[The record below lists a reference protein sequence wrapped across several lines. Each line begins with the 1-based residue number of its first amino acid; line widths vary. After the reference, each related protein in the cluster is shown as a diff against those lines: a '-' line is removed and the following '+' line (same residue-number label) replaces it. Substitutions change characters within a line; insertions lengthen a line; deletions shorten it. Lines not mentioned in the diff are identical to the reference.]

1 MRPSSPAPGT
11 RNARRCAR
19 RSTSGCARPTP
30 STRSSISTGR
40 CATPTI
46 RPACCR
52 STIAATTSTRA
63 TWATA
68 RWETRSICRC
78 STDPAPSCAC
88 RISPIGVYVNWGAD
102 QPQQEAGGWL
112 DTPVTI
118 SLSPRR
124 TGCRAGSVP
133 VEAFAINE
141 RRVGMRHVK
150 WAVVMLGFAAVALG
164 VGAVQGQQLS
174 GEYKIGVLEPL
185 TGNLAAEGKR
195 HLEGF
200 EIMRDLIN
208 ERFGGVMGKKLVFV
222 TGDAVD
228 PTAAASEA
236 TRLVTREGVKIVTGT
251 FSSTLCGAA
260 SEAAARQN
268 VIYWETSCVDPRLTR
283 RGLKNVFRTEIDGT
297 GFGWYNV
304 EFIAK
309 HLAHR
314 LGKKPNEL
322 RIAYLSEDSSYGQ
335 SVTETAR
342 QRAKQEFGMQ
352 EVAAEYYTFTTND
365 LTPVILKLKNANPDI
380 LHHIARDQDAILFW
394 RQAREQNFL
403 VKAVVHAG
411 ATGYAATG
419 FGKAFGND
427 ANGPFALLEPGPG
440 LIIEKMR
447 PEGQR
452 IERAFREAVK
462 AKTGSD
468 VLAGAHQ
475 LAGGGLWILKLALDA
490 AKTDDLDK
498 FRAAVLAMDLPV
510 GSAVNGWGVKFDETG
525 QNSNARVQ
533 HYMLQWQN
541 GSLVTVWPEEF
552 TTNRAKWIPLGA
564 WDQRK

>member
-1 MRPSSPAPGT
+1 MK
-11 RNARRCAR
+11 
-19 RSTSGCARPTP
+19 
-30 STRSSISTGR
+30 
-40 CATPTI
+40 
-46 RPACCR
+46 
-52 STIAATTSTRA
+52 
-63 TWATA
+63 TA
-68 RWETRSICRC
+68 MWTVI
-78 STDPAPSCAC
+78 
-88 RISPIGVYVNWGAD
+88 V
-102 QPQQEAGGWL
+102 
-112 DTPVTI
+112 
-118 SLSPRR
+118 
-124 TGCRAGSVP
+124 
-133 VEAFAINE
+133 
-141 RRVGMRHVK
+141 
-150 WAVVMLGFAAVALG
+150 LGIVALAL
-164 VGAVQGQQLS
+164 GAGIVQGQQAPT

-185 TGNLAAEGKR
+185 TGNLAVQGKLHVEGY
-195 HLEGF
+195 

-208 ERFGGVMGKKLVFV
+208 TRFGGVMGKKLVFAV
-222 TGDAVD
+222 GDAVD

-236 TRLVTREGVKIVTGT
+236 TRLAAREGVKIITGT

-268 VIYWETSCVDPRLTR
+268 VIYWETSCVDPRMTR
-283 RGLKNVFRTEIDGT
+283 RNLKNVFRTEIDGT

-314 LGKKPNEL
+314 LGKKTSEL
-322 RIAYLSEDSSYGQ
+322 KIAYLSEDSSYGQ
-335 SVTETAR
+335 SVTESAR

-352 EVAAEYYTFTTND
+352 EVGPEYYASSTND
-365 LTPVILKLKNANPDI
+365 LTPVILKLKATNPDI
-380 LHHIARDQDAILFW
+380 LHHIARDPDAILFW
-394 RQAREQNFL
+394 RQAREQNFQ

-411 ATGYAATG
+411 ATGYGTPG

-440 LIIEKMR
+440 FIIEKLR
-447 PEGQR
+447 PEGQAV
-452 IERAFREAVK
+452 ERAFREAVK

-468 VLAGAHQ
+468 VLAGGHQ
-475 LAGGGLWILKLALDA
+475 LAAGGLWVLKLALDA

-498 FRAAVLAMDLPV
+498 FRPAVLALDLPV

-552 TTNRAKWIPLGA
+552 TTHRAKWIPLGP

>member
-1 MRPSSPAPGT
+1 MKT
-11 RNARRCAR
+11 V
-19 RSTSGCARPTP
+19 
-30 STRSSISTGR
+30 
-40 CATPTI
+40 
-46 RPACCR
+46 
-52 STIAATTSTRA
+52 
-63 TWATA
+63 TWA
-68 RWETRSICRC
+68 
-78 STDPAPSCAC
+78 
-88 RISPIGVYVNWGAD
+88 
-102 QPQQEAGGWL
+102 
-112 DTPVTI
+112 
-118 SLSPRR
+118 
-124 TGCRAGSVP
+124 
-133 VEAFAINE
+133 
-141 RRVGMRHVK
+141 
-150 WAVVMLGFAAVALG
+150 VMVLGIVALALGAG
-164 VGAVQGQQLS
+164 VVRGQPPPS

-185 TGNLAAEGKR
+185 TGNLAVQGKL
-195 HLEGF
+195 HLEGY

-208 ERFGGVMGKKLVFV
+208 SRFGGVMGKKLVFAV
-222 TGDAVD
+222 GDAVD

-236 TRLVTREGVKIVTGT
+236 TRLASREGVKIITGT

-283 RGLKNVFRTEIDGT
+283 RNLKNVFRTEIDGT
-297 GFGWYNV
+297 GFGWYNI

-314 LGKKPNEL
+314 FGKKPSEL
-322 RIAYLSEDSSYGQ
+322 KIAYLSEDSSYGQ
-335 SVTETAR
+335 SVTESAR

-352 EVAAEYYTFTTND
+352 EVAPEYYTFTTND
-365 LTPVILKLKNANPDI
+365 LTPVILKLKAANPDV

-394 RQAREQNFL
+394 RQAREQNFQ

-411 ATGYAATG
+411 ATGYGNPG

-440 LIIEKMR
+440 LVIEKFR
-447 PEGQR
+447 PEGQLV
-452 IERAFREAVK
+452 ERAFREAVK
-462 AKTGSD
+462 TKTGSD
-468 VLAGAHQ
+468 VLAGGHQ
-475 LAGGGLWILKLALDA
+475 LAGGGLWVLKLALDA
-490 AKTDDLDK
+490 AKTDDLDR
-498 FRAAVLAMDLPV
+498 FRAAVLSLDVPV

-552 TTNRAKWIPLGA
+552 TTARAKWIPLGP